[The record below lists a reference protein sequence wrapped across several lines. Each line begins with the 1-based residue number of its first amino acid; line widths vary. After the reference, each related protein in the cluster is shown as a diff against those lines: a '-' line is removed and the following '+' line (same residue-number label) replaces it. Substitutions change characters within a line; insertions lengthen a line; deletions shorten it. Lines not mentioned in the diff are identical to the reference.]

1 MLWPRYCLFSLL
13 SCFPLHIVYIFLYKY
28 FSFFFFFWRNSPQW
42 VMASSFTRILD
53 PTQRRTTG
61 GRTPKDEWS
70 ARRRDPFWQHTTL
83 TTDIYSLGVIRTHS
97 LTRRAAADPR
107 LRPRGHWDRQL
118 NGIKI
123 IKIVRNKSSERRNI
137 SWRNCIIATNL
148 LRSSNN

>member
-1 MLWPRYCLFSLL
+1 MFDGKKLEILKYYDIRGFLVLL
-13 SCFPLHIVYIFLYKY
+13 LARQPPPPPPPH
-28 FSFFFFFWRNSPQW
+28 W

-53 PTQRRTTG
+53 PTQRCTTG